1 MPFRDFREFLDASRK
16 PAAVT
21 SSLRSKMV
29 IVVDPPANE
38 SVTPA
43 QRTSSA
49 LVEHGMKHVEVAAT
63 RGWQDYDLPKPRK
76 SGAA

>member
-1 MPFRDFREFLDASRK
+1 
-16 PAAVT
+16 
-21 SSLRSKMV
+21 MV

-43 QRTSSA
+43 QRTGSA
-49 LVEHGMKHVEVAAT
+49 LVEQGMKHVEVAAT
-63 RGWQDYDLPKPRK
+63 RGWQDYDFPKPRK